1 MVKLSLYF
9 NIHDFFKIR
18 NYRVFD
24 IGNNNN
30 YFDFD
35 KSKYLFEEKNNQI
48 YTPVIDS
55 LIELANNYKEELKL
69 VFMITGSAFEHLE
82 KYTPQVIEKLQQLNN
97 TCQVEFI
104 SQPYYNSLSFLTSK
118 DEFEQQ
124 IEMHTQIIKKY
135 FNKTPQVII
144 NTPEAIFSNDI
155 ASSCS
160 RLGFKAILAD
170 AKSINKEEKSNY
182 THSIKNNDNMSALL
196 FNSEL
201 SDLIHSHDFSEVINK
216 LNDIKVY
223 DDINQIV
230 NLYVDVDNLK
240 QDNSVHNFTEFIS
253 TLLNDEKIKFALPT
267 DTLNNVK
274 REEHIDVDYFVSR
287 SNKDTSLNQFLNN
300 KMQKG
305 AINELFEFE
314 KKIKESEN
322 KDLINSWRRL
332 TGIDHLKMMSTRHY
346 RNGDVENY
354 KGCHET
360 PYDTYINFM
369 NILKDFSLTIK
380 LQEKQKLQEE
390 MKQENQ
396 QDQNFK
402 DRSYDDLNN
411 VKEAALN

>member
-30 YFDFD
+30 YFDFQR
-35 KSKYLFEEKNNQI
+35 SQHLFEEKNNQV

-55 LIELANNYKEELKL
+55 LIELASDYGEELKI

-97 TCQVEFI
+97 TCHVEFI

-118 DEFEQQ
+118 DEFESQ
-124 IEMHTQIIKKY
+124 IEMHKQVIQKY
-135 FNKTPQVII
+135 FNKTPQVVI

-155 ASSCS
+155 ASKCS
-160 RLGFKAILAD
+160 KLGFKAILAD
-170 AKSINKEEKSNY
+170 AKSVNRQQDSDIL
-182 THSIKNNDNMSALL
+182 HRIKNNENMSALL

-201 SDLIHSHDFSEVINK
+201 SDLIHNHDFSEVLNK

-223 DDINQIV
+223 EDINKIV
-230 NLYVDVDNLK
+230 NLYVDVDNFNK
-240 QDNSVHNFTEFIS
+240 DNSVLNLADFIS
-253 TLLNDEKIKFALPT
+253 TLLNDEKIKFALPS
-267 DTLNNVK
+267 DSLDNQK
-274 REEHIDVDYFVSR
+274 RADHIDVDYFVSR
-287 SNKDTSLNQFLNN
+287 SNKDTNLNQFLNN

-305 AINELFEFE
+305 AIDELFAFE
-314 KKIKESEN
+314 SKIKES
-322 KDLINSWRRL
+322 KDEGLISSWRRL
-332 TGIDHLKMMSTRHY
+332 TGIDHLKMMSTKHY
-346 RNGDVENY
+346 EDGDVENY

-369 NILKDFSLTIK
+369 NILKDFSSIIK
-380 LQEKQKLQEE
+380 LQEKERLQEE
-390 MKQENQ
+390 MQNTQEE
-396 QDQNFK
+396 FK
-402 DRSYDDLNN
+402 DSSCDDLNS
-411 VKEAALN
+411 VKEAAFN